1 MKREPPHYL
10 IMRRPLHTI
19 AGLAMLGLLA
29 ACRIEDHTP
38 AGSRSDESDIRAV
51 VAGYIR
57 AINVGDWAAA
67 RAAFL
72 PGSTVDYA
80 HETVPLDQFL
90 QDLGQAADSNG
101 DGRQLLRLDLRQV
114 GDLAAGWGAYRLG
127 SGTVVAMSHFVL
139 RKTPDGWR
147 ISHLSVARLQSG
159 LEP

>member
-1 MKREPPHYL
+1 
-10 IMRRPLHTI
+10 MRRTLRTI
-19 AGLAMLGLLA
+19 AGLAMLGSLA

-38 AGSRSDESDIRAV
+38 AGSRSDESAIRAV

-57 AINVGDWAAA
+57 AINARDWAAA

-72 PGSTVDYA
+72 PGTTVDYA
-80 HETVPLDQFL
+80 HATVPLDQFL
-90 QDLGQAADSNG
+90 KDLGQVADSDG
-101 DGRQLLRLDLRQV
+101 AGRQLLRLDLRQV

-127 SGTVVAMSHFVL
+127 PDAAVAMSHFVL

-159 LEP
+159 LDP